1 MTSRKPARAKIEQ
14 TLWHLFSR
22 RTKAFAFFSASALGS
37 PSSIGLG
44 THGTIAPK
52 LNNDT
57 RLRSILSK
65 GGSSKSDVIVVVSV
79 EKKGGHPNRKGVVG
93 EEAEA

>member
-22 RTKAFAFFSASALGS
+22 RTKDFAFFSASALGS
-37 PSSIGLG
+37 PSLIGLG
-44 THGTIAPK
+44 THGTIVLR
-52 LNNDT
+52 LNNVT

-65 GGSSKSDVIVVVSV
+65 GGSSKSDVNEVVSV
-79 EKKGGHPNRKGVVG
+79 EKKGGHPNKNGVVG
-93 EEAEA
+93 REKV